1 MAACIAVMALVL
13 TGCGADKNLKRG
25 EKFLAI
31 GEYYDAANQFKQA
44 YTKTPPKERT
54 QRGQIALKVAL
65 CNERINAS
73 QKAAAAYANAIR
85 YKQATPQHRLAYAR
99 QLLKNGQHRH
109 GRRKVRAIR

>member
-1 MAACIAVMALVL
+1 MAACIAVMTFVL
-13 TGCGADKNLKRG
+13 TGCGADKNLKRA
-25 EKFLAI
+25 EKYLAI

-99 QLLKNGQHRH
+99 QLLKNGQYLSLIH
-109 GRRKVRAIR
+109 I